1 MPVRNDGVVS
11 FVQPTKDEGISK
23 KTKPSPFYLSLI
35 IGDKIVHNFMIDSG
49 SSSSVMPRCVVDQAG
64 LKYEP
69 MIKQVLQ
76 LDGTLVIIVGIIKGL
91 RMALHACPSCTVT
104 QDISIVE
111 LPPHFSICLSRDFI
125 SQIGGYVA
133 LD

>member
-1 MPVRNDGVVS
+1 MQDATNEAIS
-11 FVQPTKDEGISK
+11 LVQPTNVEGTSK
-23 KTKPSPFYLSLI
+23 KSKPSPFYLSLI
-35 IGDKIVHNFMIDSG
+35 IGDKIVHNCMIDSG
-49 SSSSVMPRCVVDQAG
+49 ASSSIMPRCVADQAC

-69 MIKQVLQ
+69 MIKHVLQ

-111 LPPHFSICLSRDFI
+111 LPSHFSICLSRDFTT
-125 SQIGGYVA
+125 QIGGYIA
-133 LD
+133 SN